1 METIKTRYHFLDE
14 ARGLAV
20 LCMVFYHAFYTMAWM
35 FSMSLGG
42 VLLDFF
48 SPAEPFFAAF
58 FVFLSGIACQLTR
71 SNLKR
76 GLKLAVVSILLT
88 VVTVF
93 ILPNFYIEG
102 AEIYFGILHL
112 LSLGMLLVAFFN
124 KVIKAIPISLG
135 AILFFILFLVFYNI
149 EYGYIGFGELKIA
162 LPNTLYEN
170 NNLFILGF
178 HSETFYS
185 ADYFP
190 ILPWIFI
197 FISGSFVGLLAPAG
211 KFPAFFSKKRIPP
224 LAFLGRHA
232 LIVYLLHQPIIYGL
246 LFGIDYILNLF

>member
-1 METIKTRYHFLDE
+1 MKSIKTRYHLLDE

-20 LCMVFYHAFYTMAWM
+20 FCMVFYHAFYTMSWM
-35 FSMSLGG
+35 FSMPLGDT
-42 VLLDFF
+42 LLNFF
-48 SPAEPFFAAF
+48 APAEPFFAAF
-58 FVFLSGIACQLTR
+58 FIFLSGISCYLTR

-88 VVTVF
+88 VVTVV
-93 ILPNFYIEG
+93 ILPYFNIGG

-112 LSLGMLLVAFFN
+112 LSLGMLLVALLN
-124 KVIKAIPISLG
+124 KVIKAIPIFIG
-135 AILFFILFLVFYNI
+135 AILFLILFLAFYNV
-149 EYGYIGFGELKIA
+149 ERGYIGFGELKIA
-162 LPNTLYEN
+162 LPDTLYEN

-178 HSETFYS
+178 HSNTFYS

-190 ILPWIFI
+190 VLPWIFM
-197 FISGSFVGLLAPAG
+197 FFSGAFVGRLAKAN
-211 KFPAFFSKKRIPP
+211 KFPAFLKKKLIPP